1 MDEED
6 HSFVFNVSN
15 TSDVDNMFK
24 TILVDTGASAHIIND
39 KEKFVRFDENFDSK
53 HHSIELADGSR
64 ATNVVK
70 GKGDAQI
77 LLHDIHGNESCVV
90 LKNSL
95 YIPSYEQDIL
105 SVTSVTENGGSV
117 KFTSNFAKL
126 ILNRYILKK
135 L

>member
-70 GKGDAQI
+70 GKGDA
-77 LLHDIHGNESCVV
+77 
-90 LKNSL
+90 
-95 YIPSYEQDIL
+95 
-105 SVTSVTENGGSV
+105 
-117 KFTSNFAKL
+117 
-126 ILNRYILKK
+126 
-135 L
+135 